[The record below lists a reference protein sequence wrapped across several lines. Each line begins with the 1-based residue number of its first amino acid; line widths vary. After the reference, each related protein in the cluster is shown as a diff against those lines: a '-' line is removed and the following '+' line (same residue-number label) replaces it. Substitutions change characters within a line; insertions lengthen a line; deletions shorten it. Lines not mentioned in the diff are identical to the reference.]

1 MENKVVI
8 LSAPSGCG
16 KTTIL
21 QALMKKGLPLEFSIS
36 ATSRPKRANEEDGK
50 DYYFFT
56 PEQFQ
61 EKIRQQA
68 FLEWNEVYTNQFYG
82 TLMSEIERIACNGNH
97 VIFDVDVKGGLSIKE
112 RFGKSALAIFVMPP
126 SLEAL
131 RERLLHRGTETPESL
146 EKRLQRAGYEISFSK
161 QFDYVLVNDD
171 LEKAIDEAYTCILS
185 FLEGKEMPGSDNA
198 GKSGPNN
205 PEKSGPNSL

>member
-21 QALMKKGLPLEFSIS
+21 KALMARQLPLEFSVS
-36 ATSRPKRANEEDGK
+36 ATSRQKREGETDGR

-56 PEQFQ
+56 PEQFR
-61 EKIRQQA
+61 EKVEQGA
-68 FLEWNEVYTNQFYG
+68 FLEWNEVYTGQYYG
-82 TLMSEIERIACNGNH
+82 TLLSEVDRIAQNGRH

-112 RFGKSALAIFVMPP
+112 RFGERALAVFVMPP
-126 SLEAL
+126 SIDVL
-131 RERLLHRGTETPESL
+131 RQRLLNRGTETPESV

-161 QFDYVLVNDD
+161 EFDYVLVNDD
-171 LEKAIDEAYTCILS
+171 LETAIREVYGLVS
-185 FLEGKEMPGSDNA
+185 QFLGV
-198 GKSGPNN
+198 
-205 PEKSGPNSL
+205 

>member
-21 QALMKKGLPLEFSIS
+21 KALMARQLPLEFSVS
-36 ATSRPKRANEEDGK
+36 ATSRQKREGEQDGR

-56 PEQFQ
+56 PEQFR
-61 EKIRQQA
+61 EKVEQGA
-68 FLEWNEVYTNQFYG
+68 FLEWNEVYTGQYYG
-82 TLMSEIERIACNGNH
+82 TLLSEVDRIAQNGHH

-112 RFGKSALAIFVMPP
+112 RFGERALAVFVMPP
-126 SLEAL
+126 SIEVL
-131 RERLLHRGTETPESL
+131 RQRLLNRGTETPESVG
-146 EKRLQRAGYEISFSK
+146 KRLERADYEISFSK

-171 LEKAIDEAYTCILS
+171 LETAIREAYGLIAD
-185 FLEGKEMPGSDNA
+185 FLG
-198 GKSGPNN
+198 
-205 PEKSGPNSL
+205 

>member
-21 QALMKKGLPLEFSIS
+21 KALMARQLPLEFSVS
-36 ATSRPKRANEEDGK
+36 ATSRQKREGETDGR

-56 PEQFQ
+56 PEQFR
-61 EKIRQQA
+61 EKVEQGA
-68 FLEWNEVYTNQFYG
+68 FLEWNEVYTGQYYG
-82 TLMSEIERIACNGNH
+82 TLLSEVDRIAQNGRH

-112 RFGKSALAIFVMPP
+112 RFGERALAVFVMPP
-126 SLEAL
+126 SIDVL
-131 RERLLHRGTETPESL
+131 RQRLLNRGTETLESV

-161 QFDYVLVNDD
+161 EFDYVLVNDD
-171 LEKAIDEAYTCILS
+171 LETAIREVYGLVS
-185 FLEGKEMPGSDNA
+185 QFLGV
-198 GKSGPNN
+198 
-205 PEKSGPNSL
+205 